1 MVPYLTKLPK
11 IEMESENK
19 NEVKCKCFDFFH
31 SKTFLNLNNINTHS
45 TNESQ
50 SQSSNNLRKSEENMR
65 FPNNSFNLGFI
76 ILISLL
82 GGSKVGAMDALNY
95 TNISELQK
103 GKMCCLLHYLLLYDE
118 NNQKNKVFKFS
129 SFVKI
134 SKELT
139 SFLCDLLSFDSK
151 KNLKVMRSNV
161 WYKSPRVS
169 KTKIYLKELIKIV
182 KEIKRPSV
190 LIKNDTLINNFI
202 SSLGIILMNTK
213 DTFNNNTFAGK
224 LFDSLENVRF
234 LVDQKRHFIK
244 MVCKE
249 LGSSFS
255 ELNERII
262 NLIIEI
268 KKDKFLQK

>member
-139 SFLCDLLSFDSK
+139 SFLCD
-151 KNLKVMRSNV
+151 
-161 WYKSPRVS
+161 
-169 KTKIYLKELIKIV
+169 
-182 KEIKRPSV
+182 
-190 LIKNDTLINNFI
+190 TLINNFI

-224 LFDSLENVRF
+224 LLDSLENVRF